1 MSAVVHGGVAHA
13 KWNLTLE
20 EASSLFLKLYLF
32 LPPWP
37 PRAPIMR
44 TLTFL
49 PWSKAIQADLDG
61 CVSLWEKLYDH
72 IHSSAP
78 YKSDDVSFAAC
89 LWRLGG

>member
-1 MSAVVHGGVAHA
+1 
-13 KWNLTLE
+13 
-20 EASSLFLKLYLF
+20 
-32 LPPWP
+32 
-37 PRAPIMR
+37 MR
-44 TLTFL
+44 TLAFL

-89 LWRLGG
+89 LWRLGGYKGWIGEAGGGKVGNSCDLISAVPTT